1 MPARRLSHVQQRR
14 RSAESVMV
22 DVSEKTAGARS
33 ACALAR
39 VRFPKGLLAPILRRG
54 GPKGAILEVA
64 RIAGIQ
70 AAKRTAELIPMCHP
84 LGLDVVE
91 IEIAPAGRDVLELRC
106 TARLVGKTGVEMEAL
121 VGASIA
127 ALTIYDMTKALDPG
141 IVIEN
146 VRLVEK
152 RGGKRDLWQARG
164 VARDVTRRV
173 AGRGLSAKRQSRI
186 QTGS

>member
-1 MPARRLSHVQQRR
+1 
-14 RSAESVMV
+14 MV
-22 DVSEKTAGARS
+22 DVGGKSAGARS
-33 ACALAR
+33 ACATAR
-39 VRFPKGLLAPILRRG
+39 VRFPKGLLAPILRKG

-64 RIAGIQ
+64 RVAGIQ

-91 IEIAPAGRDVLELRC
+91 LVITPAGRDALEVRC

-141 IVIEN
+141 IVIET
-146 VRLVEK
+146 VRLLEK
-152 RGGKRDLWQARG
+152 RGGKRGLWQARAIADGAARG
-164 VARDVTRRV
+164 VRRK
-173 AGRGLSAKRQSRI
+173 GLSAKRQSRI
-186 QTGS
+186 QTRS